1 MMQQKNHYKELIPM
15 EIYLDNSA
23 TTKVCR
29 EAADAMMNMLT
40 NNYGNPSSLHRKGIE
55 ASKALEDARQTV
67 ANALSASKDEI
78 YFTASGTASNNT
90 AIFGAVNAN
99 RRKGNRII
107 TTALEHPSVNECM
120 KRLEEQGFEVIRLK
134 PDITGAFSPMELV
147 NAINQ
152 KTILVSIMAVNNEI
166 GTINPINHIKT
177 ALKRVNCDALI
188 HVDAVQ
194 GFGKIPLNPSKSGI
208 DLMSI
213 SSHKIHGPKGAGALY
228 IRKGVK
234 IQPHILGGGQ
244 EKSIHSGTEALPA
257 IVGFGA
263 AVKALPN
270 LNSELTDM
278 KALRDYFV
286 REVTKIGGVHINSP
300 ADALP
305 YIINLSVLGVPSQT
319 IVNSLS
325 EYGIYVSAGSACKK
339 GHRSEVLTAIGLD
352 GKRIDSAIR
361 VSLSRYTTRHDMDEL
376 VDAINKTVMRIR
388 R

>member
-1 MMQQKNHYKELIPM
+1 M

-29 EAADAMMNMLT
+29 EAAEAMMKMLT
-40 NNYGNPSSLHRKGIE
+40 ENYGNPSSLHKKGVE
-55 ASKALEDARQTV
+55 ASKALENARQNI
-67 ANALSASKDEI
+67 ADALSCSKEEI
-78 YFTASGTASNNT
+78 YFTPSGTAANNT

-99 RRKGNRII
+99 KRNGNRII
-107 TTALEHPSVNECM
+107 TTSIEHPSVNECM
-120 KRLEEQGFEVIRLK
+120 KRLEEQGFEIIRLRT
-134 PDITGAFSPMELV
+134 DSNGAFSPQELL
-147 NAINQ
+147 NAINS
-152 KTILVSIMAVNNEI
+152 KTILISIMAVNNEI
-166 GTINPINHIKT
+166 GTINPIHMIKT
-177 ALKRVNCDALI
+177 AVRRANSQALI

-194 GFGKIPLNPSKSGI
+194 GFGKIPLNPNKTGI
-208 DLMSI
+208 DLLSV
-213 SSHKIHGPKGAGALY
+213 SSHKIHGPKGAGALF
-228 IRKGVK
+228 IKKGTK
-234 IQPHILGGGQ
+234 IQPYLVGGGQ
-244 EKSIHSGTEALPA
+244 EKGIISGTEAMPA
-257 IVGFGA
+257 IIGFGE

-270 LNSELTDM
+270 LSAELTHI
-278 KALRDYFV
+278 KEIRDYFV

-300 ADALP
+300 SDALP

-361 VSLSRYTTRHDMDEL
+361 ISLSRFTTKQDMDE
-376 VDAINKTVMRIR
+376 VTEAINKIVMRIR

>member
-1 MMQQKNHYKELIPM
+1 M

-29 EAADAMMNMLT
+29 EAADAMMKMLT
-40 NNYGNPSSLHRKGIE
+40 ENYGNPSSLHKKGIE
-55 ASKALEDARQTV
+55 SSKALENARQNI
-67 ANALSASKDEI
+67 ADALSCGKDEI
-78 YFTASGTASNNT
+78 YFTPSGTVANNT

-99 RRKGNRII
+99 KRKGNRII
-107 TTALEHPSVNECM
+107 TTSLEHPSVNECM
-120 KRLEEQGFEVIRLK
+120 KKLEEQGFEVIRLK
-134 PDITGAFSPMELV
+134 PDINGAFSPAELM

-152 KTILVSIMAVNNEI
+152 KTILISIMAVNNEI
-166 GTINPINHIKT
+166 GTINPINQIKT
-177 ALKRVNCDALI
+177 ALRRVNSQALI

-194 GFGKIPLNPSKSGI
+194 GFGKIPLNPAKTGI
-208 DLMSI
+208 DLMSV

-228 IRKGVK
+228 IRKGLK
-234 IQPHILGGGQ
+234 IQPHIVGGGQ
-244 EKSIHSGTEALPA
+244 EKGMVSGTEPIPA

-270 LNSELTDM
+270 VTAELARI
-278 KALRDYFV
+278 KEIRDYFV
-286 REVTKIGGVHINSP
+286 TEVVKIGGVHINSP

-305 YIINLSVLGVPSQT
+305 YIINLSVPGVPSQT

-325 EYGIYVSAGSACKK
+325 EQGIYVSAGSACKK

-352 GKRIDSAIR
+352 GKLIDSAIR
-361 VSLSRYTTRHDMDEL
+361 ISLSRYTTKQDTDE
-376 VDAINKTVMRIR
+376 VVKAIDSIAKRIR

>member
-1 MMQQKNHYKELIPM
+1 M

-29 EAADAMMNMLT
+29 EAADAMMKMLT
-40 NNYGNPSSLHRKGIE
+40 ENYGNPSSLHKKGVE
-55 ASKALEDARQTV
+55 ASVSLEKARETV
-67 ANALSASKDEI
+67 ANALSCSKEEI
-78 YFTASGTASNNT
+78 FFTTSGTTANNT

-107 TTALEHPSVNECM
+107 TTSLEHPSVNECM
-120 KRLEEQGFEVIRLK
+120 KRLEEQGFEIIRLK
-134 PDITGAFSPMELV
+134 PDMNGAFSPMELM

-152 KTILVSIMAVNNEI
+152 KTILISIMAVNNEI
-166 GTINPINHIKT
+166 GTINPINQIKT
-177 ALKRVNCDALI
+177 AVKRASSQALI

-194 GFGKIPLNPSKSGI
+194 GFGKIPLNPAKAGI
-208 DLMSI
+208 DLLTV

-234 IQPHILGGGQ
+234 IQPHVVGGGQ
-244 EKSIHSGTEALPA
+244 EKGIFSGTEALPA
-257 IVGFGA
+257 IVGFA
-263 AVKALPN
+263 SAVKSLPN
-270 LNSELTDM
+270 LNAELSD
-278 KALRDYFV
+278 KKELRDYFV
-286 REVTKIGGVHINSP
+286 KEVTKIGGVHINSP

-305 YIINLSVLGVPSQT
+305 YIINLSVLGIPSQT

-325 EYGIYVSAGSACKK
+325 EKEIYVSAGSACKK

-361 VSLSRYTTRHDMDEL
+361 ISLSRYTTKHDMDD
-376 VDAINKTVMRIR
+376 VVKAIDDIVKRIR

>member
-1 MMQQKNHYKELIPM
+1 M

-29 EAADAMMNMLT
+29 ESAEAMMTMLT
-40 NNYGNPSSLHRKGIE
+40 ENYGNPSSLHSKGVQ
-55 ASKALEDARQTV
+55 ASKALENAREIT
-67 ANALSASKDEI
+67 ANALSCSKDEI
-78 YFTASGTASNNT
+78 FFTTSGTTANNT

-107 TTALEHPSVNECM
+107 TTSLEHPSVNKCM
-120 KRLEEQGFEVIRLK
+120 KKLEEQGFEVIRLK
-134 PDITGAFSPMELV
+134 PDINGAFSPAELM
-147 NAINQ
+147 NAINS
-152 KTILVSIMAVNNEI
+152 KTILISVMAVNNEI
-166 GTINPINHIKT
+166 GTINPINQLKT
-177 ALKRVNCDALI
+177 AAKRVNSAALI
-188 HVDAVQ
+188 HVDAIQ
-194 GFGKIPLNPSKSGI
+194 AFGKMPLNPSKAGI
-208 DLMSI
+208 DLMTI

-234 IQPHILGGGQ
+234 IHPHVLGGGQ
-244 EKSIHSGTEALPA
+244 EKGIFSGTEALPA

-263 AVKALPN
+263 AIKALPS
-270 LNSELTDM
+270 LTSELADIRN
-278 KALRDYFV
+278 LRDYFV
-286 REVTKIGGVHINSP
+286 REVTKIGGIHINSP

-305 YIINLSVLGVPSQT
+305 FIINLSVLGVPSQT

-361 VSLSRYTTRHDMDEL
+361 ISLSRFTTKQDLDE
-376 VDAINKTVMRIR
+376 VVSAIDKIVVRIR

>member
-1 MMQQKNHYKELIPM
+1 M

-29 EAADAMMNMLT
+29 EAADAMMKMLT
-40 NNYGNPSSLHRKGIE
+40 ENYGNPSSLHRKGVE
-55 ASKALEDARQTV
+55 ASKALENARQNI
-67 ANALSASKDEI
+67 ADALSCSKEEI
-78 YFTASGTASNNT
+78 YFTPSGTAANNT

-99 RRKGNRII
+99 RRNGNRIV
-107 TTALEHPSVNECM
+107 TTAIEHPSVNECM
-120 KRLEEQGFEVIRLK
+120 KRLEEQGFEIIRLRTDSK
-134 PDITGAFSPMELV
+134 GAFSPQELL
-147 NAINQ
+147 NAINN
-152 KTILVSIMAVNNEI
+152 KTILISIMAVNNEI
-166 GTINPINHIKT
+166 GTINPIHMIKT
-177 ALKRVNCDALI
+177 AVRRTNSPALI

-194 GFGKIPLNPSKSGI
+194 GFGKIPLNPNKSGI
-208 DLMSI
+208 DLLSV
-213 SSHKIHGPKGAGALY
+213 SSHKIHGPKGAGALF
-228 IRKGVK
+228 IKKGTR
-234 IQPHILGGGQ
+234 IQPYIVGGGQ
-244 EKSIHSGTEALPA
+244 EKGIISGTEAMPA
-257 IVGFGA
+257 IIGFGE

-270 LNSELTDM
+270 VSAELSHI
-278 KALRDYFV
+278 KEIRDYFV

-300 ADALP
+300 SDAIP

-361 VSLSRYTTRHDMDEL
+361 ISLSRFTTKQDMDE
-376 VDAINKTVMRIR
+376 VTEAINKIVMRIR

>member
-1 MMQQKNHYKELIPM
+1 M

-29 EAADAMMNMLT
+29 ESADAMMKMLT
-40 NNYGNPSSLHRKGIE
+40 ENYGNPSSLHSKGVA
-55 ASKALEDARQTV
+55 ASKALENARQNL
-67 ANALSASKDEI
+67 ADALSCSKDEI
-78 YFTASGTASNNT
+78 FFTTSGTTANNT

-107 TTALEHPSVNECM
+107 TTSLEHPSVGECM
-120 KRLEEQGFEVIRLK
+120 KRLEEQGFEVIRLR
-134 PDITGAFSPMELV
+134 PDMHGAFSPMELM
-147 NAINQ
+147 NAINN

-166 GTINPINHIKT
+166 GTINPINQIKT
-177 ALKRVNCDALI
+177 ALKRASSDALI

-194 GFGKIPLNPSKSGI
+194 AFGKIPLNPSKAGI
-208 DLMSI
+208 DLLTV

-234 IQPHILGGGQ
+234 IQPHVLGGGQ
-244 EKSIHSGTEALPA
+244 EKGIFSGTEAIPA

-263 AVKALPN
+263 AVKSLPN
-270 LNSELTDM
+270 ITQELADI
-278 KALRDYFV
+278 KSIRDYFV

-300 ADALP
+300 ENALP

-325 EYGIYVSAGSACKK
+325 EQGIYVSAGSACKK

-361 VSLSRYTTRHDMDEL
+361 ISLSRYTTKHDMDEVVKAL
-376 VDAINKTVMRIR
+376 DKIVMRIR

>member
-1 MMQQKNHYKELIPM
+1 M

-29 EAADAMMNMLT
+29 EAADAMMKMLT
-40 NNYGNPSSLHRKGIE
+40 ENYGNPSSLHKKGVE
-55 ASKALEDARQTV
+55 ASVSLEKARETV
-67 ANALSASKDEI
+67 ANALSCSKEEI
-78 YFTASGTASNNT
+78 FFTTSGTTANNT
-90 AIFGAVNAN
+90 AIFGAINAN

-107 TTALEHPSVNECM
+107 TTSLEHPSVNECM
-120 KRLEEQGFEVIRLK
+120 KRLEEQGFEIIRLK
-134 PDITGAFSPMELV
+134 PDMNGAFSPMELM

-152 KTILVSIMAVNNEI
+152 KTILISIMAVNNEI
-166 GTINPINHIKT
+166 GTINPINQIKT
-177 ALKRVNCDALI
+177 AVKRASSQALI

-194 GFGKIPLNPSKSGI
+194 GFGKIPLNPAKAGI
-208 DLMSI
+208 DLLTV

-234 IQPHILGGGQ
+234 IQPHVVGGGQ
-244 EKSIHSGTEALPA
+244 EKGIFSGTEALPA
-257 IVGFGA
+257 IVGFA
-263 AVKALPN
+263 SAVKSLPN
-270 LNSELTDM
+270 LNAELSD
-278 KALRDYFV
+278 KKELRDYFV
-286 REVTKIGGVHINSP
+286 KEVTKIGGVHINSP

-305 YIINLSVLGVPSQT
+305 YIINLSVLGIPSQT

-325 EYGIYVSAGSACKK
+325 EKEIYVSAGSACKK

-361 VSLSRYTTRHDMDEL
+361 ISLSRYTTKHDMDD
-376 VDAINKTVMRIR
+376 VVKAIDDIVKRIR

>member
-1 MMQQKNHYKELIPM
+1 M

-29 EAADAMMNMLT
+29 EAADAMMKMLT
-40 NNYGNPSSLHRKGIE
+40 ENYGNPSSLHKKGVE
-55 ASKALEDARQTV
+55 ASVSLEKARETV
-67 ANALSASKDEI
+67 ANALSCSKEEI
-78 YFTASGTASNNT
+78 FFTTSGTTANNT

-107 TTALEHPSVNECM
+107 TTSLEHPSVNECM
-120 KRLEEQGFEVIRLK
+120 KRLEEQGFEIIRLK
-134 PDITGAFSPMELV
+134 PDMNGAFSPMELM

-152 KTILVSIMAVNNEI
+152 KTILISIMAVNNEI
-166 GTINPINHIKT
+166 GTINPINQIKT
-177 ALKRVNCDALI
+177 AVKRASSQALI

-194 GFGKIPLNPSKSGI
+194 GFGKIPLNPAKAGI
-208 DLMSI
+208 DLLTV

-234 IQPHILGGGQ
+234 IQPHVVGGGQ
-244 EKSIHSGTEALPA
+244 EKGIFSGTEALPA
-257 IVGFGA
+257 IVGFA
-263 AVKALPN
+263 SAVKSLPN
-270 LNSELTDM
+270 LNAALSDKKE
-278 KALRDYFV
+278 LRDYFV
-286 REVTKIGGVHINSP
+286 KEVTKIGGVHINSP

-305 YIINLSVLGVPSQT
+305 YIINLSVLGIPSQT

-325 EYGIYVSAGSACKK
+325 EKEIYVSAGSACKK

-361 VSLSRYTTRHDMDEL
+361 ISLSRYTTKHDMDD
-376 VDAINKTVMRIR
+376 VVKAIDDIVKRIR

>member
-1 MMQQKNHYKELIPM
+1 MKQL

-29 EAADAMMNMLT
+29 ESAEAMMTMLT
-40 NNYGNPSSLHRKGIE
+40 ENYGNPSSLHSKGVQ
-55 ASKALEDARQTV
+55 ASKALENAREIT
-67 ANALSASKDEI
+67 ANALSCSKDEI
-78 YFTASGTASNNT
+78 FFTTSGTTANNT

-107 TTALEHPSVNECM
+107 TTSLEHPSVNECM
-120 KRLEEQGFEVIRLK
+120 KKLEEQGFEVIRLK
-134 PDITGAFSPMELV
+134 PDANGAFSPAELM
-147 NAINQ
+147 NAINS
-152 KTILVSIMAVNNEI
+152 KTILISVMAVNNEI
-166 GTINPINHIKT
+166 GTINPINQLKT
-177 ALKRVNCDALI
+177 AAKRVNSDALI
-188 HVDAVQ
+188 HVDAIQ
-194 GFGKIPLNPSKSGI
+194 AFGKMPLNPSKAGI
-208 DLMSI
+208 DLMTI

-234 IQPHILGGGQ
+234 IHPHVLGGGQ
-244 EKSIHSGTEALPA
+244 EKGIFSGTEALPA

-263 AVKALPN
+263 AIKALPS
-270 LNSELTDM
+270 LTSELADIRS
-278 KALRDYFV
+278 LRDYFV

-305 YIINLSVLGVPSQT
+305 FIINLSVLGVPSQT

-361 VSLSRYTTRHDMDEL
+361 ISLSRFTTKQDLDE
-376 VDAINKTVMRIR
+376 VVNAIDKIVVRIR

>member
-1 MMQQKNHYKELIPM
+1 M

-29 EAADAMMNMLT
+29 EAADAMMKMLT
-40 NNYGNPSSLHRKGIE
+40 ENYGNPSSLHSKGVE
-55 ASKALEDARQTV
+55 ASKALENARQNL
-67 ANALSASKDEI
+67 ADALSCSKDEI
-78 YFTASGTASNNT
+78 FFTTSGTTANNT

-107 TTALEHPSVNECM
+107 TTSLEHPSVNECM
-120 KRLEEQGFEVIRLK
+120 KRLEEQGFEVIRLR
-134 PDITGAFSPMELV
+134 PDMHGAFSPMELM
-147 NAINQ
+147 NAINN

-166 GTINPINHIKT
+166 GTINPINQIKT
-177 ALKRVNCDALI
+177 ALKRASSDALI

-194 GFGKIPLNPSKSGI
+194 AFGKTPLNPGKAGI
-208 DLMSI
+208 DLLTV

-234 IQPHILGGGQ
+234 IQPHVLGGGQ
-244 EKSIHSGTEALPA
+244 EKGIFSGTEAIPA

-270 LNSELTDM
+270 ITQELADI
-278 KALRDYFV
+278 KSVRDHFV

-300 ADALP
+300 ENALP

-325 EYGIYVSAGSACKK
+325 EQGIYVSAGSACKK

-352 GKRIDSAIR
+352 SKRIDSAIR
-361 VSLSRYTTRHDMDEL
+361 ISLSRYTTKHDMDEVVKAL
-376 VDAINKTVMRIR
+376 DKIVLRIR

>member
-1 MMQQKNHYKELIPM
+1 M

-29 EAADAMMNMLT
+29 EAADAMMKTLT
-40 NNYGNPSSLHRKGIE
+40 ENYGNPSSLHSKGVE
-55 ASKALEDARQTV
+55 ASKALENARQNL
-67 ANALSASKDEI
+67 ADALSCSKDEI
-78 YFTASGTASNNT
+78 FFTTSGTTANNT

-107 TTALEHPSVNECM
+107 TTSLEHPSVNECM
-120 KRLEEQGFEVIRLK
+120 KRLEEQGFEVIRLR
-134 PDITGAFSPMELV
+134 PDMHGAFSPMELM
-147 NAINQ
+147 NAINN

-166 GTINPINHIKT
+166 GTINPINQIKT
-177 ALKRVNCDALI
+177 ALKRASSDALI

-194 GFGKIPLNPSKSGI
+194 AFGKTPLNPSKAGI
-208 DLMSI
+208 DLLTV

-228 IRKGVK
+228 IRKGLK
-234 IQPHILGGGQ
+234 MQPHVLGGGQ
-244 EKSIHSGTEALPA
+244 EKGIFSGTEAIPA

-263 AVKALPN
+263 AVKSLPN
-270 LNSELTDM
+270 ITQELADI
-278 KALRDYFV
+278 KSVRDHFV

-300 ADALP
+300 ENALP

-325 EYGIYVSAGSACKK
+325 EQGIYVSAGSACKK

-352 GKRIDSAIR
+352 SKRIDSAIR
-361 VSLSRYTTRHDMDEL
+361 ISLSRYTTKHDMDEVVKAL
-376 VDAINKTVMRIR
+376 DKIVLRIR

>member
-1 MMQQKNHYKELIPM
+1 M

-29 EAADAMMNMLT
+29 EAADAIMKMLSD
-40 NNYGNPSSLHRKGIE
+40 NYGNPSSLHRKGIE
-55 ASKALEDARQTV
+55 ASKALENAREAV
-67 ANALSASKDEI
+67 ADALSVSKDEI
-78 YFTASGTASNNT
+78 YFTPSGTVANNT

-99 RRKGNRII
+99 KRKGNRII
-107 TTALEHPSVNECM
+107 TTAIEHPSVNECI
-120 KRLEEQGFEVIRLK
+120 KRLEEQGFEIIRLK
-134 PDITGAFSPMELV
+134 PDINGAFSPAELI

-152 KTILVSIMAVNNEI
+152 KTILISIMAVNNEI
-166 GTINPINHIKT
+166 GTINPINQIRT
-177 ALKRVNCDALI
+177 AVKRVNSQAII

-194 GFGKIPLNPSKSGI
+194 AFGKIPLNPGKSGI
-208 DLMSI
+208 DLLSV

-228 IRKGVK
+228 IRKGLK
-234 IQPHILGGGQ
+234 IQPYLIGGGQ
-244 EKSIHSGTEALPA
+244 EKGIISGTEAMPA
-257 IVGFGA
+257 IIGFGA
-263 AVKALPN
+263 AVRALPN
-270 LNSELTDM
+270 LTKELADT
-278 KALRDYFV
+278 KEIRDYFV

-305 YIINLSVLGVPSQT
+305 NIINLSVLGVPSQT

-325 EYGIYVSAGSACKK
+325 ENEIYVSAGSACKK

-361 VSLSRYTTRHDMDEL
+361 ISLSRYNTKHDMDE
-376 VDAINKTVMRIR
+376 VVSAIDSIIKRIR

>member
-1 MMQQKNHYKELIPM
+1 M

-29 EAADAMMNMLT
+29 EAADAMMKMLT
-40 NNYGNPSSLHRKGIE
+40 ENYGNPSSLHKKGVE
-55 ASKALEDARQTV
+55 ASVSLEKARETV
-67 ANALSASKDEI
+67 ANALSCSKEEI
-78 YFTASGTASNNT
+78 FFTTSGTTANNT

-107 TTALEHPSVNECM
+107 TTSLEHPSVNECM
-120 KRLEEQGFEVIRLK
+120 KKLEEQGFEIIRLK
-134 PDITGAFSPMELV
+134 PDMNGAFSPMELM

-152 KTILVSIMAVNNEI
+152 KTILISIMAVNNEI
-166 GTINPINHIKT
+166 GTINPINQIKT
-177 ALKRVNCDALI
+177 AVKRASSQALI

-194 GFGKIPLNPSKSGI
+194 GFGKIPLNPAKAGI
-208 DLMSI
+208 DLLTV

-234 IQPHILGGGQ
+234 IQPHVVGGGQ
-244 EKSIHSGTEALPA
+244 EKGIFSGTEALPA
-257 IVGFGA
+257 IVGFA
-263 AVKALPN
+263 SAVKSLPN
-270 LNSELTDM
+270 LNAELSD
-278 KALRDYFV
+278 KKELRDYFV
-286 REVTKIGGVHINSP
+286 KEVTKIGGVHINSP

-305 YIINLSVLGVPSQT
+305 YIINLSVLGIPSQT

-325 EYGIYVSAGSACKK
+325 EKEIYVSAGSACKK

-361 VSLSRYTTRHDMDEL
+361 ISLSRYTTKHDMDD
-376 VDAINKTVMRIR
+376 VVKAIDDIVKRIR

>member
-1 MMQQKNHYKELIPM
+1 M

-29 EAADAMMNMLT
+29 EAADAMMKMLT
-40 NNYGNPSSLHRKGIE
+40 ENYGNPSSLHSKGVE
-55 ASKALEDARQTV
+55 ASKALENARQNL
-67 ANALSASKDEI
+67 ADALSCSKDEI
-78 YFTASGTASNNT
+78 FFTTSGTTANNT

-107 TTALEHPSVNECM
+107 TTSLEHPSVGECM
-120 KRLEEQGFEVIRLK
+120 KRLEEQGFEVIRLR
-134 PDITGAFSPMELV
+134 PDMHGAFSPMELM
-147 NAINQ
+147 NAINN

-166 GTINPINHIKT
+166 GTINPINQIKT
-177 ALKRVNCDALI
+177 ALKRASSDALI

-194 GFGKIPLNPSKSGI
+194 AFGKIPLNPSKTGI
-208 DLMSI
+208 DLLTV

-234 IQPHILGGGQ
+234 IHPHVLGGGQ
-244 EKSIHSGTEALPA
+244 EKGIFSGTEAIPA

-270 LNSELTDM
+270 ITQELADI
-278 KALRDYFV
+278 KSVRDHFV

-300 ADALP
+300 ENALP

-325 EYGIYVSAGSACKK
+325 EQGIYVSAGSACKK

-352 GKRIDSAIR
+352 SKRIDSAIR
-361 VSLSRYTTRHDMDEL
+361 ISLSRYTTKHDMDEVVKAL
-376 VDAINKTVMRIR
+376 DKIVLRIR

>member
-1 MMQQKNHYKELIPM
+1 MKQL

-29 EAADAMMNMLT
+29 ESAEAMMTMLT
-40 NNYGNPSSLHRKGIE
+40 ENYGNPSSLHSKGVQ
-55 ASKALEDARQTV
+55 ASKALENAREIT
-67 ANALSASKDEI
+67 ANALSCSKDEI
-78 YFTASGTASNNT
+78 FFTTSGTTANTT

-107 TTALEHPSVNECM
+107 TTSLEHPSVNECM
-120 KRLEEQGFEVIRLK
+120 KKLEEQGFEVIRLK
-134 PDITGAFSPMELV
+134 PDANGAFSPAELM
-147 NAINQ
+147 NAINS
-152 KTILVSIMAVNNEI
+152 KTILISVMAVNNEI
-166 GTINPINHIKT
+166 GTINPINQLKT
-177 ALKRVNCDALI
+177 AAKRVNSDALI
-188 HVDAVQ
+188 HVDAIQ
-194 GFGKIPLNPSKSGI
+194 AFGKMPLNPSKAGI
-208 DLMSI
+208 DLMTI

-234 IQPHILGGGQ
+234 IHPHVLGGGQ
-244 EKSIHSGTEALPA
+244 EKGIFSGTEALPA

-263 AVKALPN
+263 AIKALPS
-270 LNSELTDM
+270 LTSELADIRS
-278 KALRDYFV
+278 LRDYFV

-305 YIINLSVLGVPSQT
+305 FIINLSVLGVPSQT

-361 VSLSRYTTRHDMDEL
+361 ISLSRFTTKQDLDE
-376 VDAINKTVMRIR
+376 VVNAIDKIVVRIR

>member
-1 MMQQKNHYKELIPM
+1 M

-29 EAADAMMNMLT
+29 EAADAMMKMLT
-40 NNYGNPSSLHRKGIE
+40 ENYGNPSSLHKKGVE
-55 ASKALEDARQTV
+55 ASVSLEKARETV
-67 ANALSASKDEI
+67 ANALSCSKEEI
-78 YFTASGTASNNT
+78 FFTTSGTTANNT

-107 TTALEHPSVNECM
+107 TTSLEHPSVNECM
-120 KRLEEQGFEVIRLK
+120 KRLEEQGFEIIRLK
-134 PDITGAFSPMELV
+134 PDMNGAFSPMELM

-152 KTILVSIMAVNNEI
+152 KTILISIMAVNNEI
-166 GTINPINHIKT
+166 GTINPINQIKT
-177 ALKRVNCDALI
+177 AVKRADSQALI

-194 GFGKIPLNPSKSGI
+194 GFGKIPLNPAKAGI
-208 DLMSI
+208 DLLTV

-234 IQPHILGGGQ
+234 IQPHVVGGGQ
-244 EKSIHSGTEALPA
+244 EKGIFSGTEALPA
-257 IVGFGA
+257 IVGFA
-263 AVKALPN
+263 SAVKALPN
-270 LNSELTDM
+270 LNAELSD
-278 KALRDYFV
+278 KKELRDYFV
-286 REVTKIGGVHINSP
+286 KEVTKIGGVHINSP

-305 YIINLSVLGVPSQT
+305 YIINLSVLGIPSQT

-325 EYGIYVSAGSACKK
+325 EKEIYVSAGSACKK

-361 VSLSRYTTRHDMDEL
+361 ISLSRYTTKHDMDD
-376 VDAINKTVMRIR
+376 VVKAIDDIVKRIR

>member
-1 MMQQKNHYKELIPM
+1 M

-29 EAADAMMNMLT
+29 ESAEAMMSMLT
-40 NNYGNPSSLHRKGIE
+40 ENYGNPSSLHSKGVQ
-55 ASKALEDARQTV
+55 ASKSLENAREIT
-67 ANALSASKDEI
+67 ANALSCSKDEI
-78 YFTASGTASNNT
+78 FFTTSGTTANNT

-107 TTALEHPSVNECM
+107 TTSLEHPSVNECM
-120 KRLEEQGFEVIRLK
+120 KKLEEQGFEIIRLK
-134 PDITGAFSPMELV
+134 PDVNGAFSPAELM
-147 NAINQ
+147 NAINS
-152 KTILVSIMAVNNEI
+152 KTILISVMAVNNEI
-166 GTINPINHIKT
+166 GTINPINQLKT
-177 ALKRVNCDALI
+177 AAKRVNSDALI
-188 HVDAVQ
+188 HVDAIQ
-194 GFGKIPLNPSKSGI
+194 AFGKMPLNPSKVGI
-208 DLMSI
+208 DLMTI

-234 IQPHILGGGQ
+234 IHPYVVGGGQ
-244 EKSIHSGTEALPA
+244 EKGIFSGTEALPA

-263 AVKALPN
+263 AIKALPS
-270 LNSELTDM
+270 LTSELADIRN
-278 KALRDYFV
+278 LRDYFV

-305 YIINLSVLGVPSQT
+305 FIINLSVLGVPSQT

-361 VSLSRYTTRHDMDEL
+361 ISLSRYTTKQDLDE
-376 VDAINKTVMRIR
+376 VVSAIDKIVVRIR

>member
-1 MMQQKNHYKELIPM
+1 M

-29 EAADAMMNMLT
+29 EAADAMMKMLT
-40 NNYGNPSSLHRKGIE
+40 ENYGNPSSLHKKGVE
-55 ASKALEDARQTV
+55 ASVSLEKARETV
-67 ANALSASKDEI
+67 ANALSCSKEEI
-78 YFTASGTASNNT
+78 FFTTSGTTANNT

-107 TTALEHPSVNECM
+107 TTSLEHPSVNECM
-120 KRLEEQGFEVIRLK
+120 KRLEEQGFEIIRLK
-134 PDITGAFSPMELV
+134 PDINGAFSPMELM

-152 KTILVSIMAVNNEI
+152 KTILISIMAVNNEI
-166 GTINPINHIKT
+166 GTINPINQIKT
-177 ALKRVNCDALI
+177 AVKRASSQALI

-194 GFGKIPLNPSKSGI
+194 GFGKIPLNPAKAGI
-208 DLMSI
+208 DLLTV

-234 IQPHILGGGQ
+234 IQPHVVGGGQ
-244 EKSIHSGTEALPA
+244 EKGIFSGTEALPA
-257 IVGFGA
+257 IVGFA
-263 AVKALPN
+263 SAVKSLPN
-270 LNSELTDM
+270 LNAELSD
-278 KALRDYFV
+278 KKELRDYFV
-286 REVTKIGGVHINSP
+286 KEVTKIGGVHINSP

-305 YIINLSVLGVPSQT
+305 YIINLSVLGIPSQT

-325 EYGIYVSAGSACKK
+325 EKEIYVSAGSACKK

-361 VSLSRYTTRHDMDEL
+361 ISLSRYTTKHDMDD
-376 VDAINKTVMRIR
+376 VVKAIDDIVKRIR